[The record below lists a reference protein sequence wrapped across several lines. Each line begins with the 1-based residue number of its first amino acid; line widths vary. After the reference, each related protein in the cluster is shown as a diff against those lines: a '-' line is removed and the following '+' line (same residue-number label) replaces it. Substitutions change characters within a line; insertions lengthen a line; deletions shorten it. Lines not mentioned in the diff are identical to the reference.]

1 MNMNK
6 RWRALACGFALAVAT
21 AAPTLADDTEIF
33 LNQAAQRGVRPNV
46 LLVMDTSGSM
56 NGTVTNTKAPYDPAI
71 KYAGQCEAGR
81 IYWSQRSGQ
90 NGESEPPACPT
101 DQRILTSTNRCS
113 AAREALA
120 SAGVWNG
127 GPIGQWDPEQVA
139 WADLRTGAGSD
150 PVECFAD
157 SGLDGETAQS
167 AAKFARNGD
176 PATRWTTNE
185 AQELDWDT
193 IAGHTLYSANYLNWL
208 NAPVSSA
215 TLTRLETVQAVAK
228 ALVAS
233 IDGVNL
239 GLMRYSDNA
248 DGSDDT
254 AAEGG
259 MVLNAVGDIRE
270 NRANLI
276 ASIDTL
282 SARGFTPLTETLYEA
297 GQYFAGRAVDYGLA
311 STVNDGVGYVPLPSV
326 AESRRTDDQGL
337 YRTPVEFQ
345 CQKNYVI
352 MLTDGEPTRDQGA
365 DPKIRALP
373 NFASLT
379 GSCEGAGA
387 GGCLDSL
394 ADYLNKVD
402 LSPTVDGQQNV
413 ITYTIGFGPEVA
425 GSTLLN
431 RTAERGGGQ
440 AFSASDVTELTST
453 LQAIV
458 SEILA
463 TNSTFTTPSVS
474 INAFNRTETL
484 NDLYISVFEPTE
496 SLHWPG
502 NLKKYGLVN
511 GRIVDATGAEAVNPA
526 TGFFRSGS
534 QSFWSNTPDDDRVE
548 AGGAVSR
555 LPAESDRRIY
565 TYIESAGTRTLTAAV
580 NRFEVD
586 NTALTAELLG
596 ITSGTPTREDVIR
609 YTRGQ
614 DVQDRDADGD
624 TTETS
629 RYMGDPLHARPAVVA
644 YGGSSSSPNAS
655 DSVVFVPTNDGML
668 HAVDANTGRELWSF
682 VPPELLSRLS
692 DLYRDPAVASR
703 TYGLDADVRVLKFDI
718 NQNGIV
724 DAAAGDRVWLY
735 FGMRRGGRWYYAL
748 DVTNR
753 AQPQLVWKL
762 GPADLP
768 GVGETWSTPTI
779 ARVRVGSSSQSRENF
794 VLVFGGGY
802 DDAQENYSYVPD
814 NSGHRIYMVD
824 AETGDLLWYAGGPE
838 GTGDPDLALANM
850 TNSIPS
856 RVSVIDLD
864 GNGFADRMY
873 AADTGGRV
881 WRFDIFN
888 GNARGTL
895 VTGGVFARLGAGDVP
910 GAGIEN
916 ARRFYYAPDV
926 ALIQR
931 RGADAYYNLAIGSG
945 YRGHPLHAETR
956 DRFYALRDKLPF
968 ARLTQA
974 QYDAFAVI
982 TESDLVDI
990 TDNPASTSVPT
1001 TARGWRLELRLNN
1014 GWVGEKV
1021 LAEATTINGVI
1032 LFPSYQPT
1040 PAASANPCIPT
1051 TGVNRVY
1058 ALNVDSGRPAID
1070 FNDDEQISAADI
1082 STELAQSGIAGEVSF
1097 AFQAVSDAGG
1107 GTGGETGGDGS
1118 AGGGPTETDA
1128 LGRISPCFVGVEVLK
1143 KCVRPGDVVRTFWQ
1157 RTSDDSS

>member
-1 MNMNK
+1 MTT
-6 RWRALACGFALAVAT
+6 RLQSLGWGFVLVIASGVPAI
-21 AAPTLADDTEIF
+21 ADDTEIF

-56 NGTVTNTKAPYDPAI
+56 SAAVTSMKAPYDPSI
-71 KYAGQCEAGR
+71 KYAGSCEAGR

-90 NGESEPPACPT
+90 NGESEPPTCPT
-101 DQRILTSTNRCS
+101 EQRVVTSANRCAAAS
-113 AAREALA
+113 AALA
-120 SAGVWNG
+120 ETGIWTG
-127 GPIGQWDPEQVA
+127 GPIGQWDPEQVE
-139 WADLRTGAGSD
+139 WADLRSGASGDS
-150 PVECFAD
+150 VECFAD
-157 SGLDGETAQS
+157 SGLHGETPA
-167 AAKFARNGD
+167 APAKFARNGD
-176 PATRWTTNE
+176 PANRWTVTE
-185 AQELDWDT
+185 AQELDWNT
-193 IAGHTLYSANYLNWL
+193 VSVHTLYSANYLNWL
-208 NAPVSSA
+208 SAPASTA
-215 TLTRLETVQAVAK
+215 TLSRLETVQAVAK
-228 ALVAS
+228 ALVSS

-248 DGSDDT
+248 GGSEDS

-259 MVLNAVGDIRE
+259 MVLNAVTDVRE

-276 ASIDTL
+276 ASIDSL
-282 SARGFTPLTETLYEA
+282 NARGFTPLTETLYEA
-297 GQYFAGRAVDYGLA
+297 GQYFAGRPVDYGLT
-311 STVNDGVGYVPLPSV
+311 STVNQGEGFVAQPSV
-326 AESRRTDDQGL
+326 PESRRSDDQGL
-337 YRTPVEFQ
+337 YQSPVEFQ

-352 MLTDGEPTRDQGA
+352 MLTDGEPTRDRGA

-373 NFASLT
+373 DFASLT
-379 GSCEGAGA
+379 GSCEGDGGA
-387 GGCLDSL
+387 GCLDSL
-394 ADYLNKVD
+394 AEYLNKAD

-413 ITYTIGFGPEVA
+413 ITYTIGFGPEVN
-425 GSTLLN
+425 GSALLN

-440 AFSASDVTELTST
+440 AFSASDVTELTET

-484 NDLYISVFEPTE
+484 NDLYVSVFEPTE

-555 LPAESDRRIY
+555 LPAEGDRRLY
-565 TYIESAGTRTLTAAV
+565 TYLEAAGNRTLTAAV
-580 NRFEVD
+580 NRFELD

-596 ITSGTPTREDVIR
+596 VTSGTPTRDDVIR

-614 DVQDRDADGD
+614 DVQDIDADGD
-624 TTETS
+624 TAEMS

-644 YGGSSSSPNAS
+644 YGGSSASPNAN
-655 DSVVFVPTNDGML
+655 DAVVFVPTNDGLL
-668 HAVDANTGRELWSF
+668 HAVDANTGRELWGF

-692 DLYRDPAVASR
+692 DLYRDPGVASR

-724 DAAAGDRVWLY
+724 EAAAGDRVWLY

-753 AQPQLVWKL
+753 AQPKLVWKL
-762 GPADLP
+762 GPSDLP
-768 GVGETWSTPTI
+768 GIGETWSTPTI
-779 ARVRVGSSSQSRENF
+779 ARVRVGGSSQSRENF

-802 DDAQENYSYVPD
+802 DDAQENYSYVRD
-814 NSGHRIYMVD
+814 TSGHRIYMVD
-824 AETGDLLWYAGGPE
+824 AQTGDLLWYAGGPE
-838 GTGDPDLALANM
+838 GTGTPDLALESM

-864 GNGFADRMY
+864 GDAFADRMY
-873 AADTGGRV
+873 ASDMGGRV

-888 GNARGTL
+888 GNARSTL
-895 VTGGVFARLGAGDVP
+895 VSGGVFARLGAGDSA

-916 ARRFYYAPDV
+916 ARRFYYSPDV

-945 YRGHPLHAETR
+945 YRGHPLHTETR

-968 ARLTQA
+968 AKLTQA
-974 QYDAFAVI
+974 QYDAFDII

-990 TDNPASTSVPT
+990 TDNPASTSVST
-1001 TARGWRLELRLNN
+1001 SARGWRLELRLN

-1040 PAASANPCIPT
+1040 PAATVNPCVPT
-1051 TGVNRVY
+1051 TGINRVY
-1058 ALNVDSGRPAID
+1058 ALSVDSGRPALD
-1070 FNDDEQISAADI
+1070 FNDDNQITAADM

-1097 AFQAVSDAGG
+1097 AFQTATNVGG
-1107 GTGGETGGDGS
+1107 DPGGEDGGDGS
-1118 AGGGPTETDA
+1118 TGGESGQTDA

-1143 KCVRPGDVVRTFWQ
+1143 KCVQPGDVVRTFWQ
-1157 RTSDDSS
+1157 RTSDDGS